1 MQGIPLRDSGCF
13 SHGNHCRDSSLPR
26 SGSAS
31 WFWHVVMALGPSF
44 LSVGLHVLICKWVWL
59 DLTLGWALQKQLLR
73 QGSVCS
79 SLVKQGLPGK
89 MGEGVGEPEQDPQ
102 ARGRCRWWS
111 SECQPY
117 LSGSSPGGDAWPA
130 APSGEDSRLVRK
142 DPCSCSPG
150 IFWGHHSED
159 PHILRCLFWD
169 WARASDMILAVRG
182 YRRFSWDVF
191 TAEAGSWSPFEP
203 FILRR
208 GTDYP
213 RLHSM
218 LVAGL
223 RLHPASPGLSM
234 MAQPRLR

>member
-1 MQGIPLRDSGCF
+1 MQGYPLRDSGCF
-13 SHGNHCRDSSLPR
+13 SHGNRCRDSSLPR

-31 WFWHVVMALGPSF
+31 WFWHVVMALGPSV
-44 LSVGLHVLICKWVWL
+44 LSMGLHVLICKWVWL
-59 DLTLGWALQKQLLR
+59 DLALGWALQKQLLR

-89 MGEGVGEPEQDPQ
+89 MGEGVGEPEQDGQ

-130 APSGEDSRLVRK
+130 APSREDPRLVPK

-150 IFWGHHSED
+150 IFWGHYSED

-169 WARASDMILAVRG
+169 WARASGHDFSSLWIQTVLLGCFYCRG
-182 YRRFSWDVF
+182 WQLESF
-191 TAEAGSWSPFEP
+191 
-203 FILRR
+203 
-208 GTDYP
+208 
-213 RLHSM
+213 
-218 LVAGL
+218 
-223 RLHPASPGLSM
+223 
-234 MAQPRLR
+234 